1 MDGWD
6 ARQVLSRL
14 YGPKRAEYAFSK
26 WIMQGRILRVRS
38 LTILRSDAVNASL
51 ACLEH
56 GEITFK
62 HSSSMQQQQQ
72 QQQTGGSEQIGA
84 TRSCEAREEANCA
97 ELRTR
102 DTCRESERLAYV
114 PKTSV
119 QFVADI
125 RRRQLKKV
133 DEEMEAVRFFGRSK
147 SSAAPALEF
156 LSQQR
161 ATAAASLH
169 RGEEETELVG
179 IEALRAN
186 FSVAQEVAHVFK
198 AASNSAAAASAG
210 RAVSRGLG
218 GARSKSAIPGRISVM
233 CGTNP
238 TSVREFPHAS
248 SPSSPDGG
256 EVGLGS
262 KKSIAPLLAR
272 FRHAKRWEQEPFS
285 NLITFALDDV
295 TGWGMPKSK
304 NVNKSRTVRG
314 PQLKEDDEQN
324 FKYALPSLCKCKV
337 KESAGRLRHAL
348 QLSDT
353 FTSAS

>member
-1 MDGWD
+1 M
-6 ARQVLSRL
+6 
-14 YGPKRAEYAFSK
+14 
-26 WIMQGRILRVRS
+26 
-38 LTILRSDAVNASL
+38 
-51 ACLEH
+51 
-56 GEITFK
+56 
-62 HSSSMQQQQQ
+62 QQQ
-72 QQQTGGSEQIGA
+72 QQQTGSEQRGA
-84 TRSCEAREEANCA
+84 TRSCEAREEADCA

-102 DTCRESERLAYV
+102 DTCRESETLNLASV

-133 DEEMEAVRFFGRSK
+133 DDEMEAVRFFGRSK

-161 ATAAASLH
+161 ATTAASLH
-169 RGEEETELVG
+169 RGEEEPELVG

-186 FSVAQEVAHVFK
+186 FGHVAQEVGHVFK
-198 AASNSAAAASAG
+198 TASNSAAAASAG

-233 CGTNP
+233 HGTNP
-238 TSVREFPHAS
+238 TSVREFPHPS

-272 FRHAKRWEQEPFS
+272 FRHAKRW
-285 NLITFALDDV
+285 
-295 TGWGMPKSK
+295 
-304 NVNKSRTVRG
+304 NKSRFQV
-314 PQLKEDDEQN
+314 
-324 FKYALPSLCKCKV
+324 
-337 KESAGRLRHAL
+337 
-348 QLSDT
+348 
-353 FTSAS
+353 

>member
-1 MDGWD
+1 M
-6 ARQVLSRL
+6 
-14 YGPKRAEYAFSK
+14 
-26 WIMQGRILRVRS
+26 
-38 LTILRSDAVNASL
+38 
-51 ACLEH
+51 
-56 GEITFK
+56 
-62 HSSSMQQQQQ
+62 
-72 QQQTGGSEQIGA
+72 
-84 TRSCEAREEANCA
+84 
-97 ELRTR
+97 
-102 DTCRESERLAYV
+102 
-114 PKTSV
+114 
-119 QFVADI
+119 
-125 RRRQLKKV
+125 
-133 DEEMEAVRFFGRSK
+133 
-147 SSAAPALEF
+147 
-156 LSQQR
+156 
-161 ATAAASLH
+161 
-169 RGEEETELVG
+169 VG

-186 FSVAQEVAHVFK
+186 FGHVAQEVAHVFK

-238 TSVREFPHAS
+238 TSVREFPHPS

-256 EVGLGS
+256 KVGLGS

-272 FRHAKRWEQEPFS
+272 FRHNKRWEQEPFS

-304 NVNKSRTVRG
+304 NGNKSLRTVRG
-314 PQLKEDDEQN
+314 PQLKKYDDEQN
-324 FKYALPSLCKCKV
+324 FKYALPLLCKCKV